1 MAGRRSARRC
11 AAVAVLAAL
20 AAGPA
25 AADEDCDPEVE
36 RALVESAET
45 GARDD
50 VRIVRHREMGIRD
63 PESLF
68 DLSCVTRMFDYRHSN
83 ILFRPDRAMSEMLG
97 LLNRLICDRAREAF
111 RGFNGRALDAT
122 VFARDL
128 PRLPG
133 LDVGVEDGNIL
144 DDARRGGE
152 RSRWRNPDGPGNVE
166 AAPRPASRPPSPSR
180 PSAAPAAPRSRPEVL
195 RSILGGEPN
204 GREGR

>member
-1 MAGRRSARRC
+1 MAGVRI
-11 AAVAVLAAL
+11 LAAAMAVCL
-20 AAGPA
+20 ALPAA

-50 VRIVRHREMGIRD
+50 VRIVRHRKMGIRE

-83 ILFRPDRAMSEMLG
+83 ILFRPDRAMSEILG
-97 LLNRLICDRAREAF
+97 LLNRLICDRAREAMRGYDGRVFDAVVF
-111 RGFNGRALDAT
+111 R
-122 VFARDL
+122 RDL

-133 LDVGVEDGNIL
+133 LDFETERGNVL

-152 RSRWRNPDGPGNVE
+152 RSRWRNPDGPRNVR
-166 AAPRPASRPPSPSR
+166 AAPAAQGPSPSR
-180 PSAAPAAPRSRPEVL
+180 PSAAPAPPRTRPEVL
-195 RSILGGEPN
+195 RSILGVEPKSRQ
-204 GREGR
+204 GR